1 MVEKRL
7 NWGRENA
14 DHEAEQS
21 EHCRGHLYATHS
33 HRSTEREFA
42 TEPSTGAIGAIG
54 LFAPARSRGIVVVS
68 SEVRVNATIRRLWV
82 MLMDSR
88 GAGMVEYALL
98 VALIALAL
106 IVAVTGVGTGLFNS
120 FSGSAE
126 AVDGIIT

>member
-1 MVEKRL
+1 
-7 NWGRENA
+7 
-14 DHEAEQS
+14 
-21 EHCRGHLYATHS
+21 
-33 HRSTEREFA
+33 
-42 TEPSTGAIGAIG
+42 
-54 LFAPARSRGIVVVS
+54 
-68 SEVRVNATIRRLWV
+68 